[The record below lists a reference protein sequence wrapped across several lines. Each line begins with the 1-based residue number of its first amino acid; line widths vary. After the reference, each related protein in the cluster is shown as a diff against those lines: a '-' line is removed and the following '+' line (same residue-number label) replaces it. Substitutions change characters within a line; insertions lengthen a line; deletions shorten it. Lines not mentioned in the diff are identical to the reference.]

1 MDLSQRTSILALLA
15 LCQTV
20 YTVSAQQCR
29 EEYSIYGMKLK
40 RHTFNKTK
48 ASNWSACIQ
57 ACEGDI
63 RCQSINYAIGQ
74 EMCELNKRTKEARP
88 ADFVSDE
95 KKSYM
100 KRLNKRGISTGMFVY
115 VIFLSYWWY
124 ANIYVSTVVLGS
136 IPELPAES
144 CAEIK
149 ASEGYNAVS
158 DNYWFDSI
166 KPGETVLK
174 PCNLKEGMYQH

>member
-1 MDLSQRTSILALLA
+1 MNL
-15 LCQTV
+15 
-20 YTVSAQQCR
+20 
-29 EEYSIYGMKLK
+29 
-40 RHTFNKTK
+40 
-48 ASNWSACIQ
+48 
-57 ACEGDI
+57 
-63 RCQSINYAIGQ
+63 
-74 EMCELNKRTKEARP
+74 
-88 ADFVSDE
+88 
-95 KKSYM
+95 
-100 KRLNKRGISTGMFVY
+100 
-115 VIFLSYWWY
+115 
-124 ANIYVSTVVLGS
+124 YVSTVTLGS